1 MITRHLLDID
11 GQYWHYRRAGE
22 GPVVFLLHASPRN
35 SSMFSPLME
44 LLSPHFTVIAPDTPG
59 YGLTDA
65 FPTQPHTLIDYLP
78 AFRSF
83 FHTLTNTTFSI
94 YGTATGAQL
103 GIAYTYTYHDDV
115 QHLYLDNAAHFEDAA
130 RAEILQHYFPD
141 LSPQADGSHLKQVWQ
156 MASHFFN
163 YFPWFETDEA
173 HRVSTYTPTVS
184 MIHTAALEFLNAGP
198 NYHAAYHAA
207 FEHEK
212 AENLAKVTV
221 PTTLFRWKGAM
232 LLPYIDDLIQR
243 GLKKN
248 VQVVETEALVAE
260 RYAGI
265 LARMKETL
273 LK

>member
-1 MITRHLLDID
+1 MTTRHLININ
-11 GQYWHYRRAGE
+11 GQHWHYRKAGQ

-35 SSMFSPLME
+35 SAMFAPLID

-78 AFRSF
+78 VFRSF

-103 GIAYTYTYHDDV
+103 AIAYAYTYPDDV
-115 QHLYLDNAAHFEDAA
+115 QQLYLDNAAHFDDEA
-130 RAEILQHYFPD
+130 RNEITKHYFPD
-141 LSPQADGSHLKQVWQ
+141 LSPQADGSHLQQAWA
-156 MASHFFN
+156 MASNFFT
-163 YFPWFETDEA
+163 YFPWFMADEA
-173 HRVSTYTPTVS
+173 HRVSTYSPTTQMV
-184 MIHTAALEFLNAGP
+184 HTAALEFLNAGTF
-198 NYHAAYHAA
+198 YYAAYKAA

-212 AENLAKVTV
+212 AENLAKVTA

-243 GLKKN
+243 GLKPN
-248 VQVVETEALVAE
+248 VQVVETEAPAPE

-273 LK
+273 LA